1 MVGSNSGSAY
11 DDLRSCFDD
20 EAFSF
25 WNSVMVGQVY
35 DSIAWPY
42 DDIAV
47 GLTLIFLGSR
57 SFRVVSV

>member
-35 DSIAWPY
+35 DGIAWPY
-42 DDIAV
+42 DDIIV
-47 GLTLIFLGSR
+47 GLFSII
-57 SFRVVSV
+57 VVSRIFSIASV

>member
-35 DSIAWPY
+35 DSIARPY
-42 DDIAV
+42 DDIIV
-47 GLTLIFLGSR
+47 GLFSII
-57 SFRVVSV
+57 VVSRIFSIASV